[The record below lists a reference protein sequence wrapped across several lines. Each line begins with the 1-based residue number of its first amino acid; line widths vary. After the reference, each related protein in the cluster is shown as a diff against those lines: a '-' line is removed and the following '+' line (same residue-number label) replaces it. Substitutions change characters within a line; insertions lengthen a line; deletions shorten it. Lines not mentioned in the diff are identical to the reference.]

1 MKNSTHILAF
11 LLIGLFSIASVSAQY
26 NYLGVVGD
34 AVPTGWITEG
44 DPMTQNPGN
53 PNIFSYE
60 GVFKPGTFKIHTE
73 ESADW
78 CAGDWIR
85 PDVHNQSITE
95 TSYIVTSG
103 CPDLPE
109 NPHEDFKWQITEK
122 GSYSITVDLTA
133 ETIVIEPLDYYP
145 MLFLAGDAISTAW
158 DLGQAVELTADP
170 VNPADFTWTGTL
182 SEGSFKIGTART
194 FDGGWDWIHP
204 LTQGQSLSSSSYEVV
219 EAGSGTDNKWEVDA
233 TTAGEYSI
241 TVNLAA
247 ESVSFEKS
255 PATSAN
261 SFQKTNINLVLS
273 NSGSKL
279 ITSGIENYDFVIYNL
294 SGTQVKNGFC
304 GDGIINVS
312 NLKSGVYVLIISSVT
327 DGNRVFKFVKN

>member
-11 LLIGLFSIASVSAQY
+11 LLIGLFSIVSVSAQY

-34 AVPTGWITEG
+34 GVPIGWLPEG

-73 ESADW
+73 ESGDW
-78 CAGDWIR
+78 CAGDWINS
-85 PDVHNQSITE
+85 PENNQDLNVTD
-95 TSYIVTSG
+95 YIVTNG
-103 CPDLPE
+103 CDGPD
-109 NPHEDFKWQITEK
+109 NQWQVTQK
-122 GSYSITVDLTA
+122 GSYSISVNLTN
-133 ETIVIEPLDYYP
+133 ETIVFEPLDYYP
-145 MLFLAGDAISTAW
+145 MLFLAGDAISTGW
-158 DLGQAVELTADP
+158 DPGQAVELTADP
-170 VNPADFTWTGTL
+170 VNPAVFTWTGTL

-219 EAGSGTDNKWEVDA
+219 EAGSGTDNKWEIDA

-241 TVNLAA
+241 TVNLAS
-247 ESVSFEKS
+247 ETISFEKS
-255 PATSAN
+255 PATLAN

-279 ITSGIENYDFVIYNL
+279 VTSGLENYDFVIYNL
-294 SGTQVKNGFC
+294 SGAKVNNGFC
-304 GDGIINVS
+304 GDGIIEVS
-312 NLKSGVYVLIISSVT
+312 NLATGVYILRINSVT
-327 DGNRVFKFVKN
+327 TGNRVFKFVKN